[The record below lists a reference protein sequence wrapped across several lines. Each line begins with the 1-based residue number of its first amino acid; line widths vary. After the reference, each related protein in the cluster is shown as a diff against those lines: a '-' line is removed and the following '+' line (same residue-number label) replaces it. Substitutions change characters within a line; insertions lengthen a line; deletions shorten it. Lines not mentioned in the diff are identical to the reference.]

1 MSGDLKYLK
10 NQTFDFTG
18 YYYPYKEHDNLDFIL
33 EFKGMDLQF
42 ANAFIDPSIITDIR
56 GKVKGDINLTG
67 DIDAPI
73 IDGKLRLENG
83 NVKVAMLGTN
93 YKLSGP
99 ILFDGESG
107 GFYIDNMPV
116 IDEEAN
122 KAFVTATI
130 NHTKFED
137 WNCAIEFN
145 IEDDYSQLDYRG
157 VPKPIERFLLLNTQ
171 YEEGGAY
178 YGRAYGTGTAS
189 IYINDKETEINVDVK
204 TQRGTK
210 IELPMY
216 GTSELEEASFIK
228 VGPPGQSD
236 EDSVEEQIDLT
247 GLDLNMHFDVTPEA
261 EVKLIFNPKTGDQ
274 IVSHGD
280 TGYNGLDISLN
291 NLNELKMNGTYTVM
305 GKDNY
310 YNFVLGP
317 IKQPFKIKEGGT
329 ISWSGSPY
337 DARLD
342 LEAYNPVRA
351 DINEITPDV
360 TNTSSSGNQ
369 EVQCVMKITQTLS
382 DSVDHA

>member
-1 MSGDLKYLK
+1 MWKDLVIENEPIGDVFIDGLWDNDNKRMAMSGDLKYLK

-137 WNCAIEFN
+137 WNSAIEFN

-171 YEEGGAY
+171 YKEGGAY

-204 TQRGTK
+204 TERGTK

-228 VGPPGQSD
+228 VGPPGSKRRRQCRRTNRFNGIGS
-236 EDSVEEQIDLT
+236 EHALRCYAGSGGET
-247 GLDLNMHFDVTPEA
+247 HF
-261 EVKLIFNPKTGDQ
+261 
-274 IVSHGD
+274 
-280 TGYNGLDISLN
+280 
-291 NLNELKMNGTYTVM
+291 
-305 GKDNY
+305 
-310 YNFVLGP
+310 
-317 IKQPFKIKEGGT
+317 
-329 ISWSGSPY
+329 
-337 DARLD
+337 
-342 LEAYNPVRA
+342 
-351 DINEITPDV
+351 
-360 TNTSSSGNQ
+360 
-369 EVQCVMKITQTLS
+369 
-382 DSVDHA
+382 